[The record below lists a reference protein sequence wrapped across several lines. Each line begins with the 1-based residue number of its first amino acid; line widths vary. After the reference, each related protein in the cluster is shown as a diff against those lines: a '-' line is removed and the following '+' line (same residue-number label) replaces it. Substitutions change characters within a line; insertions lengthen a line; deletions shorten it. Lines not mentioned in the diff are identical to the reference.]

1 MHYFEITLL
10 SKVSKDSTVAIGVT
24 TKPYPYFRLP
34 GWNKNSVGYHSDDG
48 RKFWNDEYGGRSYG
62 PSWGKLGE
70 VIGCGYKPKTGE
82 IFFTKNGM
90 FLGMAFAGL
99 RNVWYPS
106 IGSDG
111 NVKLKVNFGDE
122 DFMYNDAQRFGVG
135 APERR
140 VRMIDKKKGETK

>member
-1 MHYFEITLL
+1 
-10 SKVSKDSTVAIGVT
+10 
-24 TKPYPYFRLP
+24 
-34 GWNKNSVGYHSDDG
+34 
-48 RKFWNDEYGGRSYG
+48 
-62 PSWGKLGE
+62 
-70 VIGCGYKPKTGE
+70 
-82 IFFTKNGM
+82 M